1 MEIKT
6 HSINNIQTAEI
17 KSDEVIISNLDN
29 ALELIGNIY
38 YQGFDRLI
46 LHEKNIT
53 SKFFDLKTK
62 LAGEILQKF
71 IQYQLDLVIV
81 GDFDKYQSKSLAD
94 FIYESNQ
101 GKKVNFVKSI
111 EHMTT

>member
-6 HSINNIQTAEI
+6 HTINNIQTAEI
-17 KSDEVIISNLDN
+17 KSDEIIISNLDD

-46 LHEKNIT
+46 LHKKNIT
-53 SKFFDLKTK
+53 SEFFDLKTK

-71 IQYQLDLVIV
+71 TQYQLALVII
-81 GDFDKYQSKSLAD
+81 GDFDTYQSMSLTD

-101 GKKVNFVKSI
+101 GKQVNFVKSI
-111 EHMTT
+111 EHLTT